1 MFIRTNVDLWYKII
15 IMTSAVRQQRHFL
28 EFLLQSNPTQR
39 KLILSSIT
47 RDQLNVLGEIVAN
60 VIHSVI
66 LLNPEEKKALKKF
79 KSFLLVLG
87 NKKTAKKIKGG
98 YLKRNQLGI
107 TTLLKIVKP
116 FLKKWWT

>member
-1 MFIRTNVDLWYKII
+1 
-15 IMTSAVRQQRHFL
+15 MTSAVRQQRHFL
-28 EFLLQSNPTQR
+28 EFLLQSNPAQR
-39 KLILSSIT
+39 KLILRSIT
-47 RDQLNVLGEIVAN
+47 RDQLNVLGEIAAN

-66 LLNPEEKKALKKF
+66 LLNPEEKKALKKY
-79 KSFLLVLG
+79 KSVLLVLG
-87 NKKTAKKIKGG
+87 DKKTAKKIKGG